1 MLNVDMLEVAHG
13 SVTAL
18 RGVSIEV
25 RTNEI
30 VAIIGAN
37 GAGKSTLLW
46 TISGVYRPR
55 SGEIEFEGSRID
67 GQRPEAISRK
77 GIALVP
83 EGRHV
88 FASLTVRENLE
99 MSRAVHKRRGTHDW
113 NRDLELISERF
124 PVLAERAHSPA
135 GQLSGGEQQQLVIGR
150 AMLAR
155 PRLLLLDEPSLGL
168 APKVVEG
175 VFAVLAEL
183 REEGVTVVLV
193 EQAAALAVDLADR
206 TYLLRNGQ
214 VEVSG
219 TRQELLSRTDFVSAY
234 FGEAS

>member
-1 MLNVDMLEVAHG
+1 MLHVDTLEVAHG

-18 RGVSIEV
+18 RGVSLEV
-25 RTNEI
+25 NANEI

-46 TISGVYRPR
+46 TISGIYRPR
-55 SGEIEFEGSRID
+55 KGEIQFEGARIS
-67 GQRPEAISRK
+67 GRRPEAVARR
-77 GIALVP
+77 GITLVP

-99 MSRAVHKRRGTHDW
+99 MSRSVHKRRGTHDW
-113 NRDLELISERF
+113 SRDLELVFDRF
-124 PVLAERAHSPA
+124 PILADRSHSPA

-150 AMLAR
+150 ALLCR

-168 APKVVEG
+168 APKVVES
-175 VFAVLAEL
+175 VFSVLGEL
-183 REEGVTVVLV
+183 RLEGVTVLLV
-193 EQAAALAVDLADR
+193 EQAAALAVNLADR
-206 TYLLRNGQ
+206 AYLLRNGQ